1 MTENLPVKKNDI
13 LQKMGEIEFY
23 PILLDEQ
30 KPLGKHEIIPF
41 TKLTTLGIGFEPI
54 VSAFQSFST
63 AGGGSGIYYVNVSE
77 GGHLAQTAGKY
88 IGATLKDSNNQL
100 LNQARLSPL
109 VFNPT
114 MLFMAAALGNIDK
127 KLDKMIETQQEI
139 LNFLV
144 EKDKAELRGNLIFL
158 SDIQNNYKYNWNNQ
172 IYKNSNHV
180 KVLDIRQSA
189 EHKIIFI
196 QGIIKDKLGKS
207 EHLYFDREIK
217 NQVEG
222 MKSQLKEYQIA
233 LYSYAFSSYLEI
245 MLLENFESAY
255 LESVVD
261 KINHYVEDYQELY
274 EKSYNLLKEKSNK
287 SIQSKFIKGLS
298 EASNFIG
305 KTVEK
310 IPYLSDSQ
318 LDENLIKASQDI
330 NSFGS
335 DHVNKTMQVLEE
347 NSEFVLSFVDNIKT
361 VNLLYNKPMNILFDS
376 DNLYLELS
384 E

>member
-30 KPLGKHEIIPF
+30 KPLGKHEKIPIA
-41 TKLTTLGIGFEPI
+41 KLTSLGIGFEPI
-54 VSAFQSFST
+54 VSAFQKFST
-63 AGGGSGIYYVNVSE
+63 AKGRSGIYYVDVSE
-77 GGHLAQTAGKY
+77 GGHLAKTAGKY
-88 IGATLKDSNNQL
+88 IGGTLKDSNNSL
-100 LNQARLSPL
+100 LDQAKMTPL

-127 KLDKMIETQQEI
+127 KLDTMLETQEEI
-139 LNFLV
+139 LSFLV

-158 SDIQNNYKYNWNNQ
+158 SDIQNNYKYNWNNP

-189 EHKIIFI
+189 EQKIIFI
-196 QGIIKDKLGKS
+196 QGIIKDRIRKR

-217 NQVEG
+217 NQVDSVQ
-222 MKSQLKEYQIA
+222 SQLKEYQIT

-245 MLLENFESAY
+245 MLLENFEAAY
-255 LESVVD
+255 LKSVVD
-261 KINHYVEDYQELY
+261 KINHYVEDYQGLY
-274 EKSYNLLKEKSNK
+274 EKSYSLLKDKSNK
-287 SIQSKFIKGLS
+287 SIQSKLIKGLS

-330 NSFGS
+330 NAFGS
-335 DHVNKTMQVLEE
+335 DQVNKTMQVLEE
-347 NSEFVLSFVDNIKT
+347 NSEFVLPFVDIIKT
-361 VNLLYNKPMNILFDS
+361 VNMLYNEPMNILFDS
-376 DNLYLELS
+376 ENLYLEVA

>member
-1 MTENLPVKKNDI
+1 MTENLPVKKNEI
-13 LQKMGEIEFY
+13 LQKMGEVEFC
-23 PILLDEQ
+23 PILVDEG

-41 TKLTTLGIGFEPI
+41 TKLASLGVGFEPI
-54 VSAFQSFST
+54 ISAFQSFST
-63 AGGGSGIYYVNVSE
+63 AKGRSGIYYVDVNQD
-77 GGHLAQTAGKY
+77 GHMAQTAGKY
-88 IGATLKDSNNQL
+88 IGSTLSNSTNQVL
-100 LNQARLSPL
+100 DQAKMTPL

-127 KLDKMIETQQEI
+127 KLDKMLETQEEI
-139 LNFLV
+139 LSFLV
-144 EKDKAELRGNLIFL
+144 EKDKAEIRGNLVFL
-158 SDIQNNYKYNWNNQ
+158 SDMQNNYKFNWNNPV
-172 IYKNSNHV
+172 YKNSNHV
-180 KVLDIRQSA
+180 KVLDIRQTA
-189 EHKIIFI
+189 EQKIIFV
-196 QGIIKDKLGKS
+196 QGKIKDKLEKS

-217 NQVEG
+217 NQVDG
-222 MKSQLKEYQIA
+222 VKSQLKEYQIA

-245 MLLENFESAY
+245 MLLENFEAAY

-274 EKSYNLLKEKSNK
+274 DKSYSLLKEKSNK
-287 SIQSKFIKGLS
+287 SIQSKLIKGLS

-330 NSFGS
+330 NAFSS
-335 DHVNKTMQVLEE
+335 DQVNKTMQVLED
-347 NSEFVLSFVDNIKT
+347 NSEFVLPFVDNIKT
-361 VNLLYNKPMNILFDS
+361 VNILYNKPMNILFDTE
-376 DNLYLELS
+376 NLYLEIS